1 MTTPTKERYRAAIE
15 EAIAFARFSHS
26 RATVKADDGSEAYA
40 YPHRD
45 GVAWGVNG
53 PQGVNILRGIRRPDG
68 SDMAVG

>member
-1 MTTPTKERYRAAIE
+1 MTTVKDRYRAAIE